1 MKKIIILLFISF
13 AFSTNAQTFDI
24 TKYGAIGDAKTIN
37 TKAIQNTIDTC
48 FKNGGGTV
56 YVPAGIFMMGTVNL
70 KSNVNLHLESGAILR
85 GSADIND
92 YLPVNGVHYG
102 MFFTENSE
110 NITISGSGNIDANGG
125 VFFDATK
132 AKKIEWG
139 GVTGTRQKENFRKVV
154 DGSIGDGPIV
164 PKERPYQT
172 IIFSNCKR
180 VTIKDVFITQSTFW
194 TILIA
199 DCDSVLIDGIRL
211 WTNMLAPNADGI
223 DITSGKNITISNC
236 DVRTGDDA
244 IIVVGYASHF
254 EVPGFKDLRH
264 SSENINI
271 INCNLQSSSSAI
283 RIGYFDHNSVRNINI
298 SNCNITNSTRGI
310 GIFLRDQ
317 GSLENINVSNVNIE
331 TKLRTGDWWGNGEP
345 IHISAVRG
353 KVKVAGTETEKLGV
367 IKNVTFNNVNCK
379 AENGILVYGSEESR
393 LQNINF
399 KNVTFDFIDSKLN
412 DVAGGNIDLRGCLDE
427 KQQLFQRDIP
437 GIYGQYVDNLTIED
451 FKLTW
456 TGTRM
461 PYFTNGIEINN
472 FNDVRIAN
480 FKGSGSPINKMAV
493 PVLLENGTNTD
504 LVLNKKIIA
513 KKINVK
519 N

>member
-1 MKKIIILLFISF
+1 MKKFTTILFICLSII
-13 AFSTNAQTFDI
+13 ANAQTFDI
-24 TKYGAIGDAKTIN
+24 TKYGAVGDGKTIN
-37 TKAIQNTIDTC
+37 TKALQNAIDTC
-48 FKNGGGTV
+48 NKNGGGTV
-56 YVPAGIFMMGTVNL
+56 LVPTGVFMMGTVNL
-70 KSNVNLHLESGAILR
+70 KSNVNLHLEIGAVLKA
-85 GSADIND
+85 SPNIND
-92 YLPVNGVHYG
+92 YTPVNGVHYG
-102 MFFTENSE
+102 IFFTENAE
-110 NITISGSGNIDANGG
+110 NITISGSGNIDANGD
-125 VFFDATK
+125 VFFDTTK

-139 GVTGTRQKENFRKVV
+139 GVSNTRQKENFRKVM
-154 DGSIGDGPIV
+154 DGGLGDGPIV

-172 IIFSNCKR
+172 LIFSNCKR
-180 VTIKDVFITQSTFW
+180 ITIKDVFISNSSFW

-211 WTNMLAPNADGI
+211 WTNMLTPNADGI
-223 DITSGKNITISNC
+223 DVTSGKNITISNC
-236 DVRTGDDA
+236 DIRAGDDA

-271 INCNLQSSSSAI
+271 VNCNLQSASSAI
-283 RIGYFDHNSVRNINI
+283 RIGYFDQNSVRNINI

-317 GSLENINVSNVNIE
+317 GSLENINISNVNIE

-353 KVKVAGTETEKLGV
+353 KTKVSGTETEKLGF
-367 IKNVTFNNVNCK
+367 IKNVTFSNVNCK
-379 AENGILVYGSEESR
+379 AENGILIYGSEESR
-393 LQNINF
+393 IQDIKF
-399 KNVTFDFIDSKLN
+399 KNVTFEFIDSKLN

-427 KQQLFQRDIP
+427 KQQLFARDIP
-437 GIYGQYVDNLTIED
+437 GIYGQYVDGLSIED

-472 FNDVRIAN
+472 FNDLRIDH
-480 FKGSGSPINKMAV
+480 FKGTGSPINKNAV
-493 PVLLENGTNTD
+493 PVLLENGTKTD
-504 LVLNKKIIA
+504 LNLDKKMA
-513 KKINVK
+513 VKMVNVK

>member
-1 MKKIIILLFISF
+1 MKNIIQTLFLFCCISI
-13 AFSTNAQTFDI
+13 NAQTFDV
-24 TKYGAIGDAKTIN
+24 TKYGAIGNGKTIN
-37 TKAIQNTIDTC
+37 TKALQNAIDAC

-56 YVPAGIFMMGTVNL
+56 LVPTGVFVTGTLNL
-70 KSNVNLHLESGAILR
+70 KNNVNLYLHSGAVLK
-85 GSADIND
+85 GSANIND
-92 YLPVNGVHYG
+92 YIPVNGVHYG

-110 NITISGSGNIDANGG
+110 NITISGSGNIDANGD
-125 VFFDATK
+125 VFFDTTK

-139 GVTGTRQKENFRKVV
+139 GVTGTRQKENFRKVL
-154 DGSIGDGPIV
+154 DGGIGDGPIV
-164 PKERPYQT
+164 PKDRPYQT
-172 IIFSNCKR
+172 LIFSNCKR
-180 VTIKDVFITQSTFW
+180 ITIKDVFISNSSFW
-194 TILIA
+194 TILMA
-199 DCDSVLIDGIRL
+199 DCDSVLIEGIRL
-211 WTNMLAPNADGI
+211 WTNMLTPNADGI
-223 DITSGKNITISNC
+223 DITSSKNITISNC
-236 DVRTGDDA
+236 DVRAGDDA

-271 INCNLQSSSSAI
+271 VNCNLQSASSAI

-353 KVKVAGTETEKLGV
+353 KAKVDGTETEKLGV
-367 IKNVTFNNVNCK
+367 IKNVTFTNVNCK
-379 AENGILVYGSEESR
+379 AENGILIYGSEESR
-393 LQNINF
+393 IQNINF

-412 DVAGGNIDLRGCLDE
+412 EVAGGNIDLRGCLDE
-427 KQQLFQRDIP
+427 KQQLFARDIP
-437 GIYGQYVDNLTIED
+437 AIYGQYVDDLTIED

-472 FNDVRIAN
+472 FNDVRIDH
-480 FKGSGSPINKMAV
+480 FKGTGSPINKKAV
-493 PVLLENGTNTD
+493 PVLLENGTKTD
-504 LVLNKKIIA
+504 LNLDKKMVVKLN
-513 KKINVK
+513 NVK

>member
-1 MKKIIILLFISF
+1 MKKHIYIVFFFFLII
-13 AFSTNAQTFDI
+13 TNAQTFDI
-24 TKYGAIGDAKTIN
+24 TKYGALGDGKTLN
-37 TKAIQNTIDTC
+37 TKALQTAIDDC
-48 FKNGGGTV
+48 NKNGGGTV
-56 YVPAGIFMMGTVNL
+56 FVPTGVFIMGTVNL
-70 KSNVNLHLESGAILR
+70 KSNVNLNLSSGAVLK
-85 GSADIND
+85 GSPNLND
-92 YLPVNGVHYG
+92 YAPVNGVHYG

-110 NITISGSGNIDANGG
+110 NITISGSGTIDANGD
-125 VFFDATK
+125 VFFDTTK

-139 GVTGTRQKENFRKVV
+139 GVTETRQKENFRKVT
-154 DGSIGDGPIV
+154 DGGIGDGPIV

-172 IIFSNCKR
+172 LIFSNCKR

-194 TILIA
+194 TMLIA

-223 DITSGKNITISNC
+223 DITSGKNITVSNC
-236 DVRTGDDA
+236 DIRAGDDA

-271 INCNLQSSSSAI
+271 VNCNLQSASSAI

-353 KVKVAGTETEKLGV
+353 KVKVVGTETEKLGI
-367 IKNVTFNNVNCK
+367 IKNVTFSNVNCK
-379 AENGILVYGSEESR
+379 AENGILIYGSEESR
-393 LQNINF
+393 IQNINF

-427 KQQLFQRDIP
+427 KHQLFQHDIP
-437 GIYGQYVDNLTIED
+437 GIYGQFVDGLTIED
-451 FKLTW
+451 FRLTW

-472 FNDVRIAN
+472 FNDLRIAN
-480 FKGSGSPINKMAV
+480 FKGTGSPINKSAI
-493 PVLLENGTNTD
+493 PVLLENGSKTD
-504 LVLNKKIIA
+504 LNLDKKMIV
-513 KKINVK
+513 KMINVK

>member
-1 MKKIIILLFISF
+1 MKKYLSIVFVFFFII
-13 AFSTNAQTFDI
+13 ANAQTFDI
-24 TKYGAIGDAKTIN
+24 TKYGAIGDGKTIN
-37 TKAIQNTIDTC
+37 TKALQNTIDAC

-56 YVPAGIFMMGTVNL
+56 LVPTGVFMTGTLNL
-70 KSNVNLHLESGAILR
+70 KSNVNLYLDNGAVLR
-85 GSADIND
+85 GSADLND
-92 YLPVNGVHYG
+92 YIPVNGVHYG

-110 NITISGSGNIDANGG
+110 NITISGSGNIDANGA

-139 GVTGTRQKENFRKVV
+139 GTSGTRQKENFRKVT
-154 DGSIGDGPIV
+154 DGGIGDGPIV

-172 IIFSNCKR
+172 LIFSNCKR
-180 VTIKDVFITQSTFW
+180 VTIKDVFISNSSFW
-194 TILIA
+194 TMLIA
-199 DCDSVLIDGIRL
+199 DCDSVLIDGIKL
-211 WTNMLAPNADGI
+211 WTNMLTPNADGI
-223 DITSGKNITISNC
+223 DITSGNNITISNC
-236 DVRTGDDA
+236 DIRTGDDA

-264 SSENINI
+264 TSENINI
-271 INCNLQSSSSAI
+271 VNCNLQSASSAI

-317 GSLENINVSNVNIE
+317 GSLENINISNVNIE

-353 KVKVAGTETEKLGV
+353 KPKVIGTETENLGIV
-367 IKNVTFNNVNCK
+367 KNVTFSNINCK
-379 AENGILVYGSEESR
+379 AENGILVYGSEESI

-399 KNVTFDFIDSKLN
+399 KNITFEFIDSKLN

-437 GIYGQYVDNLTIED
+437 GIYGQYVDGLTIED
-451 FKLTW
+451 FKLIW
-456 TGTRM
+456 TKTRM

-472 FNDVRIAN
+472 FRDVRIIN
-480 FKGSGSPINKMAV
+480 FKGIGSPINKNAV
-493 PVLLENGTNTD
+493 PILLENGTKTNLD
-504 LVLNKKIIA
+504 LDKKMVV
-513 KKINVK
+513 KMVNVK